1 MWQGIQAI
9 TDYRATPLVCDGD
22 ASLPDALNDF
32 YTRFEAQNNMPAGK
46 TTPTPTDQALCLSA
60 VDIRKTLSRINPRKA
75 AGPDSIPVHV
85 PRECSDQ
92 FADVLTDIFNISL
105 SQAVVPVCFKTTTII
120 AVLKKSS
127 MSCLNDYRPVALTPI
142 IRKCFEQLVMKFIK
156 SSLHTSMDPFQ
167 SAYSPNCSTDDAISA
182 TIHLSLTHLDKKD
195 NYTSTSI
202 SSTTSLNTSSP
213 QSCVLS
219 PLLFTLLTHDCAAK
233 YSSNRIIKFADDT
246 IAVCLIRN
254 TDESAYRIETLV
266 GSNPYEVSKGVSKI
280 IRHPKYNSFTN
291 DNDITLLRLNSA
303 VTFTDYIRPVC
314 LAGQESNFPDGTSCW
329 ITGWGNIAS
338 GVWLPSPGVLQE
350 AEVPVVDRIQCDSM
364 LGPGLVTENM
374 ICAGVLEGGTDTCQG
389 DSGGPMV
396 TKQGAVWIQ
405 AGITSWGKGCALPGL
420 PGVYTLVSQY
430 QSWISSTIK
439 QNLPGFV
446 TYTPTP

>member
-1 MWQGIQAI
+1 MLKSGC
-9 TDYRATPLVCDGD
+9 V
-22 ASLPDALNDF
+22 
-32 YTRFEAQNNMPAGK
+32 
-46 TTPTPTDQALCLSA
+46 
-60 VDIRKTLSRINPRKA
+60 VVTLLFFVK
-75 AGPDSIPVHV
+75 G
-85 PRECSDQ
+85 
-92 FADVLTDIFNISL
+92 SL
-105 SQAVVPVCFKTTTII
+105 SQLDICGLAP
-120 AVLKKSS
+120 
-127 MSCLNDYRPVALTPI
+127 LNDRIVGGQNAPEGSWPWQVSLQKYGSHFCGGSLINKDWVMTAAH
-142 IRKCFEQLVMKFIK
+142 CF
-156 SSLHTSMDPFQ
+156 
-167 SAYSPNCSTDDAISA
+167 
-182 TIHLSLTHLDKKD
+182 
-195 NYTSTSI
+195 
-202 SSTTSLNTSSP
+202 SSTRTFGLVVYLGK
-213 QSCVLS
+213 Q
-219 PLLFTLLTHDCAAK
+219 TL
-233 YSSNRIIKFADDT
+233 I
-246 IAVCLIRN
+246 
-254 TDESAYRIETLV
+254 
-266 GSNPYEVSKGVSKI
+266 GSNPYEVSRGVSKI
-280 IRHPKYNSFTN
+280 IRHPKYNGFTN

-314 LAGQESNFPDGTSCW
+314 LAGQESNFPYGTSCW

-338 GVWLPSPGVLQE
+338 GVWLLSPGVLQE